1 MKEGT
6 NKIQSSEDDSALRL
20 IIDEQRRDYD
30 YLLKI
35 YDRAGAKENVL
46 LAAGY
51 GIVAYL
57 YSSYSGSVNGN
68 SAGIIDRL
76 FIPSQDYGLI
86 IYMIAAAFFIYGLFK
101 LTLNVFGDSRW
112 ETAYETSKKSY
123 SKDSY
128 NVAAYIKKR
137 YDAAHKINLESYIK
151 RKSDLKL
158 CFYCILISAII
169 LIVIK
174 TLK

>member
-1 MKEGT
+1 MSEGE
-6 NKIQSSEDDSALRL
+6 NKTQLNEDDKALHL
-20 IIDEQRRDYD
+20 IIEEQRRDYD

-57 YSSYSGSVNGN
+57 YSNGPTDGK
-68 SAGIIDRL
+68 SAGIIGRL
-76 FIPSQDYGLI
+76 FVPAQDYGLV
-86 IYMIAAAFFIYGLFK
+86 IYVIAASFFTYGLFK
-101 LTLNVFGDSRW
+101 LTLNVFGDSEW
-112 ETAYETSKKSY
+112 ETAYETAKKSY

-128 NVAAYIKKR
+128 SVATYVKKR
-137 YDAAHKINLESYIK
+137 YDIAHKINLESYIK
-151 RKSDLKL
+151 RKRDLKL